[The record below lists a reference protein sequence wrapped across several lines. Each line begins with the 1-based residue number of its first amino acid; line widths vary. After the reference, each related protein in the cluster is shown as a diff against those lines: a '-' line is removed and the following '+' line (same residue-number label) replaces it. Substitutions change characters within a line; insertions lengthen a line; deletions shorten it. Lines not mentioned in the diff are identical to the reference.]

1 MLAGMGHD
9 PEQAAADEW
18 VSFPGGE
25 LEGRRPKALCPA
37 CRAALETSNRATDN
51 GRVKARAPVSIA
63 GRGRTLCF
71 ACYRAELE
79 RQKAIA
85 AAGALDTASNAR
97 FQYQLPFEPLN
108 RPRLEA
114 LKADRAAARNAALAT
129 PAGARVDKRR
139 HGQIAA
145 RRALQEIAARLRARH
160 VAKAD
165 LDRAM
170 ATAFHA
176 AELQLPD
183 SWIPFVMSR

>member
-1 MLAGMGHD
+1 MLALMTQNPHQ
-9 PEQAAADEW
+9 PAADEW

-25 LEGRRPKALCPA
+25 LEGRRPKVLCPT
-37 CRAALETSNRATDN
+37 CREALQRALVSGPTSSDLR
-51 GRVKARAPVSIA
+51 
-63 GRGRTLCF
+63 RGRTLCF
-71 ACYRAELE
+71 GCYRAELE

-85 AAGALDTASNAR
+85 AAGALDTASDER

-114 LKADRAAARNAALAT
+114 LKADRASARNAALAT

-145 RRALQEIAARLRARH
+145 RRALQEIAAELRARR

-170 ATAFHA
+170 ACAFHA
-176 AELQLPD
+176 AELQLPE